1 MTLST
6 ILHRLPL
13 PAPWRQSAALRR
25 GMPSARPAGWHA
37 GLAAPLLA
45 CLLAA
50 CAPAGL
56 QRETVP
62 AAAAPGAAAAA
73 DWRAPYLQWQAA
85 GQAVLRIDG
94 PPSLIAV
101 LVRRAGPLA
110 RFGHDHLVAVR
121 QFDGYVAPAHHR
133 ADFQFRLDQMTVDEA
148 ALRTQAGLAPQPTAD
163 AIAGTRHNMLTR
175 VLDAEHFPLVHVHA
189 EGRDGDHLQVTVT
202 LHGISRTVP
211 VEVQREPDGD
221 GLRVRGTARL
231 KQTDFGLVPF
241 SVMAGAMA
249 VQDELELRF
258 DLRAR

>member
-13 PAPWRQSAALRR
+13 PAPWRPSAAPPRSVQSPP
-25 GMPSARPAGWHA
+25 PSARA

-62 AAAAPGAAAAA
+62 AGTPPAAAATT
-73 DWRAPYLQWQAA
+73 DWRTPYLQWQAA

-94 PPSLIAV
+94 QRSLIAV

-121 QFDGYVAPAHHR
+121 QLDGYVAPAHNR

-148 ALRTQAGLAPQPTAD
+148 ALRTEAGLAPQPAAD

-175 VLDAEHFPLVHVHA
+175 VLDAEHFPLVQVHT
-189 EGRDGDHLQVTVT
+189 ERSDGDHLQVTVT
-202 LHGISRTVP
+202 LHGVTRTVP
-211 VEVQREPDGD
+211 VEAQREADGD
-221 GLRVRGTARL
+221 GLRVRGTAKL